1 MITESQA
8 IEIFGALAQE
18 TRLKIVRALVK
29 AGPHGLAAGRLADET
44 GVSASNLSFHLREL
58 SSAEL
63 ITSRREHRSIIYIC
77 QYEQLHA
84 LQAFLLEKC
93 CGGWPEVC
101 TPITKPRQK
110 K

>member
-18 TRLKIVRALVK
+18 TRLRILRALVK
-29 AGPHGLAAGRLADET
+29 AGPRGLAAGRLAADT

-58 SSAEL
+58 SSAGL
-63 ITSRREHRSIIYIC
+63 IMSRREHRSIIYVC
-77 QYEQLHA
+77 QYEQIHA

-93 CGGWPEVC
+93 CGGWPEGC
-101 TPITKPRQK
+101 MPKANPRAK